1 MLQNSHK
8 SPPWI
13 ISLSVHTENLPC
25 KAHLLSISPGQI
37 TTTFTALF
45 DITRPTMPRAFNVL
59 EGITQGHILTDDLNH
74 PTWAAV
80 RENAFGTL
88 YLGGQINET
97 LLESLITLFR
107 QAGEVGLGCWLDS
120 ELNQM
125 LPSAPDYD
133 GRTLYFTEHAPHHRD
148 LLTIPL
154 PAGYS
159 IAPRDTD
166 HLKQT
171 PDFEST
177 LRSLGTI
184 ENIMQYT
191 LGFVILH
198 DGRVV
203 CEAST
208 GAPTHGRIEIGVNT
222 VESHRRRGLAAI
234 ACAHLIDACETNGYS
249 TWWDCAKQNVP
260 STNLARKLGYQN
272 EREYRFL

>member
-88 YLGGQINET
+88 YLGGQINKT

-107 QAGEVGLGCWLDS
+107 QAGEVGVGCWLDS

-125 LPSAPDYD
+125 LLSAPDY
-133 GRTLYFTEHAPHHRD
+133 EC
-148 LLTIPL
+148 
-154 PAGYS
+154 
-159 IAPRDTD
+159 
-166 HLKQT
+166 
-171 PDFEST
+171 T
-177 LRSLGTI
+177 LRSFGTI